1 MKPYIYSILICIVCV
16 ICNSCNSSP
25 TGLGE
30 EIPDSVDMISFFTK
44 NPKWTKYEYRNDSLS
59 FSRREKFWS
68 PLDLNVPIYF
78 ANDRINN
85 CLWRVQQDS
94 TCYRI
99 FPDTLV
105 SLNKKIMSKSVRN
118 IDWYDMET
126 SSQTIMTR
134 IISTTYTY
142 ETSRS
147 VTFVI
152 NIKEF
157 VKGKEISNN
166 NNYYWLRR

>member
-44 NPKWTKYEYRNDSLS
+44 NPKWTRYNYLNDSVS
-59 FSRREKFWS
+59 FSQREKFWS
-68 PLDLNVPIYF
+68 PLNLNSLIYF
-78 ANDRINN
+78 ANDRTNN
-85 CLWRVQQDS
+85 CLWRKQQDS
-94 TCYRI
+94 DCFASY
-99 FPDTLV
+99 PDTLV
-105 SLNKKIMSKSVRN
+105 PLNKKLLGKSVSN

-126 SSQTIMTR
+126 MSQTIMTHVTN
-134 IISTTYTY
+134 STYTY

-147 VTFVI
+147 VILVV
-152 NIKEF
+152 NIKQF

>member
-44 NPKWTKYEYRNDSLS
+44 NPKWTRYNYHNDSVS
-59 FSRREKFWS
+59 FSQREKFWS

-78 ANDRINN
+78 ANDRTNN
-85 CLWRVQQDS
+85 CLWRKQQDS
-94 TCYRI
+94 GCATFY
-99 FPDTLV
+99 PDTLI
-105 SLNKKIMSKSVRN
+105 SLNKKLTCKYVEN
-118 IDWYDMET
+118 VDWYDMET

-134 IISTTYTY
+134 ITNATYTY

-147 VTFVI
+147 VILVS

-157 VKGKEISNN
+157 VKGKEISNIN
-166 NNYYWLRR
+166 YYYWLRR